1 MRPSP
6 PSWLCRNSRP
16 DLAVHHRST
25 KALTKPDIVPG
36 KDPPL
41 RPISQSAAAHPTRA
55 RRRHRALA
63 ALLLGAAT
71 VVIGAGPASGAEF
84 GVTTTDDGGPGSLRD
99 AIALA
104 SASGEPNVITLQD
117 DATYV
122 LDDCAAGALHHTGSQ
137 PLTIEGKGSTIRQT
151 CAGHRVIETDSD
163 LTVND
168 LTITG
173 GDLPGGLGGGIEA
186 DTDSVTLVRS
196 TVSGNHASTGGG
208 VAAIHV
214 TLVGSTVSDNTAG
227 STGGGVWADQT
238 LAATNSTI
246 AGNQAG
252 AAGGGLVVVNT
263 AIGLLHSTV
272 VGNTAPVGSNIQI
285 QPGGDELIAF
295 ASVIGTPQGGT
306 SCDLAPG
313 AVTTSQGANFSS
325 DGSCGF
331 GEAPDDL
338 DGGGDPELGPLGANG
353 GPTLTMLPATG
364 SPLIDRA
371 ECVTGEAAVPT
382 DQRAV
387 ARPQGAR
394 CDAGAVEV
402 EQSSTPPS
410 TSRPPARPPAARP
423 AVPIA
428 ARPKFTG

>member
-1 MRPSP
+1 
-6 PSWLCRNSRP
+6 
-16 DLAVHHRST
+16 VT
-25 KALTKPDIVPG
+25 
-36 KDPPL
+36 
-41 RPISQSAAAHPTRA
+41 
-55 RRRHRALA
+55 
-63 ALLLGAAT
+63 ALLFGAAT
-71 VVIGAGPASGAEF
+71 VVVGAGPASGADF
-84 GVTTTDDGGPGSLRD
+84 TVTTTDDGGPGSLRG

-117 DATYV
+117 GATYV

-151 CAGHRVIETDSD
+151 CAGNRVLETDSD

-168 LTITG
+168 LTVTG
-173 GDLPGGLGGGIEA
+173 GDLPSGLGGGIEA

-196 TVSGNHASTGGG
+196 TVSGNHASIGGG

-214 TLVGSTVSDNTAG
+214 TLVESTVSGNSAG
-227 STGGGVWADQT
+227 SNGGGVWADQT
-238 LAATNSTI
+238 IAATNSTI
-246 AGNQAG
+246 TGNEAGT
-252 AAGGGLVVVNT
+252 AGGGLVVVNT
-263 AIGLLHSTV
+263 SIGLLHTTV
-272 VGNTAPVGSNIQI
+272 VGNTAPLGSNIQV

-295 ASVIGTPQGGT
+295 ASVVGLPEGGT

-325 DGSCGF
+325 DASCGF

-338 DGGGDPELGPLGANG
+338 DGGGDPKLGPLGANG
-353 GPTLTMLPATG
+353 GSTLTMLPATG

-382 DQRAV
+382 DQRSV
-387 ARPQGAR
+387 ARPQGTR
-394 CDAGAVEV
+394 CDTGAVEV
-402 EQSSTPPS
+402 EQSSSTTTSTTRPS
-410 TSRPPARPPAARP
+410 ARPPAARP
-423 AVPIA
+423 AVPIS